1 MGLGP
6 AGWIV
11 WIGWKE
17 ARPTVE
23 RVEPASAHVGRFAFV
38 LHPLR
43 MTDITGHFRALRHVP
58 EGVIR
63 AAFRQV
69 PPFKVSS
76 IRGVQSK
83 TGARA
88 EGAFV
93 AVPLLPEDLLRM
105 PWPRALEKLVRA
117 GHVAEQ
123 TGAQIVGL
131 GAFTKIV
138 GDRGISVNER
148 LSVPVTTGN
157 SYTAASAVEGALEG
171 LDRMGHVRRNVRAAV
186 IGASGAIG
194 AAVSHLVAREVGELV
209 LCARHTEPL
218 EEVRTHILQT
228 LPEGVPVPAITLE
241 PDARRAAR
249 DADLVFAVTS
259 STDVLLDPEDLLPG
273 SVICD
278 VARPRNVS
286 DKVLE
291 QRDDVLVMDGGVIA
305 VPGPV
310 EFGFSFG
317 FPPGT
322 AEACIAETM
331 ILALEGRYESFT
343 LGSHI
348 EVDRVIEIAG
358 LAKKH
363 GFHVAGFRRFERAIP
378 DMEVDA
384 VRERARKKRRL
395 LDVAGRRNALE
406 RDEAE
411 KRESVETERA

>member
-1 MGLGP
+1 M
-6 AGWIV
+6 
-11 WIGWKE
+11 
-17 ARPTVE
+17 TVE
-23 RVEPASAHVGRFAFV
+23 LTGQDSTHVARFAFV

-43 MTDITGHFRALRHVP
+43 MTDFTGHFRALRHVP
-58 EGVIR
+58 EGWIR

-69 PPFKVSS
+69 PPFKISS
-76 IRGVQSK
+76 IRGVVSK

-88 EGAFV
+88 EGAFIV
-93 AVPLLPEDLLRM
+93 VPLLPDDLLRM
-105 PWPRALEKLVRA
+105 PWPKALGRLVRA
-117 GHVAEQ
+117 GRLAEA

-138 GDRGISVNER
+138 GDRGISVNEH
-148 LSVPVTTGN
+148 LSIPVTTGN

-171 LDRMGHVRRNVRAAV
+171 LDRMGHERRNVRAAV

-209 LCARHTEPL
+209 LCARHQEPL
-218 EEVRTHILQT
+218 EEVRRHIRGT
-228 LPEGVPVPAITLE
+228 LPAGVPTPVVTLE
-241 PDARRAAR
+241 PDAREAAR
-249 DADLVFAVTS
+249 GADLVFAVTS
-259 STDVLLDPEDLLPG
+259 STGVLLDPEDLRPG

-291 QRDDVLVMDGGVIA
+291 RRDDVLVMDGGVIA

-310 EFGFSFG
+310 DFGFSFG
-317 FPPGT
+317 FPPGM

-331 ILALEGRYESFT
+331 ILALEGRFEPFT

-348 EVDRVIEIAG
+348 PVERVIEISQ

-395 LDVAGRRNALE
+395 LDVAGRNSRQGASNGE
-406 RDEAE
+406 RE
-411 KRESVETERA
+411 KRQEAGTDERPAQGL